1 MCVLRGKLTK
11 NCAIESFQSWKLLL
25 ILCWRKGYPLFS
37 QIIRPEST
45 HNMHF
50 HSLFG
55 TGMNWQTQPTILAVS
70 ASWQNLYQL
79 CTKNKGWATSKHWGF
94 KKHNPQTLKTPWNFQ
109 DVKVLLKLLMY
120 QSTFWSSETWQFNLG
135 NMWENWNF
143 NLNIARLYCNF
154 PQVYSFEEH
163 AYFPPDSWLLKIAV
177 SFLKGVINSTV
188 VISASKSTTKFNR
201 QWGKLLLMDASHI
214 LNKAHSYALLS
225 VWFFSFL
232 TWFLLCSWSASSYKA
247 LTKAIQGLLV
257 TASD

>member
-1 MCVLRGKLTK
+1 MCCEVNLQRIVPLSLSKAESYSWFCVEEKVTLCSHRLSDQKVPIICSSIACLAQVWTDKHNQQSLLCLPHGKTCTSSALK
-11 NCAIESFQSWKLLL
+11 
-25 ILCWRKGYPLFS
+25 
-37 QIIRPEST
+37 IR
-45 HNMHF
+45 
-50 HSLFG
+50 
-55 TGMNWQTQPTILAVS
+55 V
-70 ASWQNLYQL
+70 
-79 CTKNKGWATSKHWGF
+79 WATSKHWGF
-94 KKHNPQTLKTPWNFQ
+94 KKHNPQTLKTHWNFQ

-135 NMWENWNF
+135 NMWENRNF
-143 NLNIARLYCNF
+143 NLNIARPYCNF